1 MENRRNY
8 YRILQV
14 QPDAPLEIIRA
25 SYRTL
30 MKKLKHHP
38 DLGGD
43 EWNAAV
49 INEAYETLTDHHKR
63 REYDKK
69 LLAQYTKKTFPDNSL
84 SHEHPTN
91 TSCPFCKNMLSREG
105 KQEENCPSCMSPLKP
120 VHAEGDETP
129 NHHRSIERIKKSGT
143 LTYYSSWPQEGK
155 EARVLDLSPKGV
167 RFQCAEGLQENSVI
181 KLNSPLLSAI
191 ARVVNTKKE
200 AEGEQVFYYV
210 GAQFL
215 TVAFR
220 NPKGSFFSTAV

>member
-1 MENRRNY
+1 MENIRNY

-49 INEAYETLTDHHKR
+49 INEAYATLADDHRR

-69 LLAQYTKKTFPDNSL
+69 LLAQYTKRSSPDNCL
-84 SHEHPTN
+84 SGDDAAN
-91 TSCPFCKNMLSREG
+91 TSCPFCKGMLSG
-105 KQEENCPSCMSPLKP
+105 MTAHEETCPSCMSPLHS
-120 VHAEGDETP
+120 VHTGEPGTQK
-129 NHHRSIERIKKSGT
+129 HRRSIERIKKSGT

-155 EARVLDLSPKGV
+155 EAIILDLSPKGV
-167 RFQCAEGLQENSVI
+167 RFQCAEKLSKDSVI
-181 KLNSPLLSAI
+181 KLSSPLLNAI
-191 ARVVNTKKE
+191 ARVVNVKKE
-200 AEGEQVFYYV
+200 SAGEQELYSA